1 MLATRRLLSV
11 QTSNRHFCGPSWGEA
26 FDLVEI
32 KQSAIRKQGKSDVG
46 LSPRY
51 DHIGG
56 YGDGS
61 SRSVSPS

>member
-1 MLATRRLLSV
+1 MLQVRLG
-11 QTSNRHFCGPSWGEA
+11 TDGA

-56 YGDGS
+56 YGDVS